1 MGLNSILK
9 NFLPKDKVFY
19 NLFEEIC
26 SNLTGMSKA
35 FVQAMHEP
43 DANIRIAA
51 LQGLKDWEHK
61 NDSLTHKV
69 FLELSQNFIT
79 PFDREDI
86 HSLATALD
94 DVADYMYAGGKK
106 IVIYNI
112 YEINQ
117 YMKDMSLVVQ
127 ESIKFLTEAVSHLRD
142 MKNIR
147 AIMEACVKVNSL
159 ENKADELYDSS
170 IRDLF
175 TNQTDAIEI
184 LKFKEVFED
193 LEIITDKC
201 EDATNI
207 IESIIVKYA

>member
-1 MGLNSILK
+1 MGLNSIIK
-9 NFLPKDKVFY
+9 IFLPKDKVFY
-19 NLFEEIC
+19 SLFEEIC
-26 SNLTGMSKA
+26 SNLTAMSEA
-35 FVQAMHEP
+35 FVSAMHEP
-43 DANIRIAA
+43 DATKRIKA
-51 LQGLKDWEHK
+51 LGELKDWEHK
-61 NDSLTHKV
+61 NDSLTHRV

-106 IVIYNI
+106 IIIYNI
-112 YEINQ
+112 DEINH
-117 YMKDMSLVVQ
+117 YMKDMSLVVK
-127 ESIKFLTEAVSHLRD
+127 ESIQYLTQAVSHLRD

-159 ENKADELYDSS
+159 ENKADELYDAS

-175 TNQTDAIEI
+175 TNYTEVIEI
-184 LKFKEVFED
+184 VKLKEVYED